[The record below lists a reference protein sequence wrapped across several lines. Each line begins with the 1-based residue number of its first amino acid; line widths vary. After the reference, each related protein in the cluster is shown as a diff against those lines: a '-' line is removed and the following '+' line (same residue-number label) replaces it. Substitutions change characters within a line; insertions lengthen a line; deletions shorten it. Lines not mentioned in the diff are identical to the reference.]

1 MDPSLSSRAVP
12 AVSKRPYRRAA
23 ATKAHVL
30 DVAARLFYRH
40 GIRAIGIDRLA
51 ADAQVTTTTL
61 YRIFGSKEGLVAE
74 YLRRADETWTEWLER
89 STSAG
94 GLAHFFDELD
104 EQACAADY
112 RGCPFRLALA
122 EYPWAKSEVHR
133 IAIESKRRTRQSF
146 RDLAAAED
154 SGDPETAADQLML
167 VMDGICASAAE
178 RGPAARNDA
187 GAALARSIIGARRRP
202 RRPSA
207 R

>member
-1 MDPSLSSRAVP
+1 MESSLSSGPLP

-40 GIRAIGIDRLA
+40 GIRAVGIDRLA
-51 ADAQVTTTTL
+51 ADAGVTTTTL
-61 YRIFGSKEGLVAE
+61 YRIFGSKEGLVAA
-74 YLRRADETWTEWLER
+74 YLRQADETWTAWLER

-94 GLAHFFDELD
+94 GLAQFFDELD
-104 EQACAADY
+104 AQACATDY

-122 EYPWAKSEVHR
+122 EYPSAKSEVHR
-133 IAIESKRRTRQSF
+133 IAVESKRRTRQSF
-146 RDLAAAED
+146 RDLVAGEGSRDPDTAAE
-154 SGDPETAADQLML
+154 QLML

-178 RGPAARNDA
+178 RGPAVSHGA
-187 GAALARSIIGARRRP
+187 GPALARSIIGARRRP
-202 RRPSA
+202 RRASV

>member
-1 MDPSLSSRAVP
+1 MWALPAVP
-12 AVSKRPYRRAA
+12 KRPYRRAA

-40 GIRAIGIDRLA
+40 GIRAVGIDRLA
-51 ADAQVTTTTL
+51 ADAQVTTATL
-61 YRIFGSKEGLVAE
+61 YRIFGSKEGLVAA
-74 YLRRADETWTEWLER
+74 YLRQADETWTDWLER
-89 STSAG
+89 TTSAG
-94 GLAHFFDELD
+94 GLAQFFDELD

-122 EYPWAKSEVHR
+122 EYPSAKSEVHR

-146 RDLAAAED
+146 RDLAAGEGAR
-154 SGDPETAADQLML
+154 DPDTAAEQLML

-178 RGPAARNDA
+178 RGPTARDSA
-187 GAALARSIIGARRRP
+187 GPALARSIIGARSRP
-202 RRPSA
+202 RRASA